1 VTTPAA
7 MATTAAMATGPS
19 PAGTGSATDLAAAT
33 VAARQG
39 WAVRVGRVGSL
50 VQAGFAGWWLAR
62 AVLATTVPGRSVLAA
77 AGIVGAATVVVVGGW
92 STRGLGD
99 RPTGPAARSVER
111 KLTVATIGQL
121 AASVGLGAAAPAL
134 HRPALAT
141 PLIVISLGVLFWRM
155 GGLLSMTSY
164 RTLGAALML
173 GPAAVVAACPVAAWG
188 PVSAGVGGLLLMASA
203 LRGLTT
209 VRRMRTPR
217 RTARLGR

>member
-1 VTTPAA
+1 MTTS
-7 MATTAAMATGPS
+7 AAMATGPS
-19 PAGTGSATDLAAAT
+19 PAGVGSAADLAAAT

-39 WAVRVGRVGSL
+39 WAVRVSRVGSL

-77 AGIVGAATVVVVGGW
+77 AGIVGGATVVVVGGW
-92 STRGLGD
+92 STRGLGG

-111 KLTVATIGQL
+111 KLTVASIGQL
-121 AASVGLGAAAPAL
+121 AASVAVGAVAPAL

-141 PLIVISLGVLFWRM
+141 PLIVISLGVLFWWM

-164 RTLGAALML
+164 RTLGAALVL
-173 GPAAVVAACPVAAWG
+173 GPAAVVAALPVAAWA

-209 VRRMRTPR
+209 VRRMGMPR